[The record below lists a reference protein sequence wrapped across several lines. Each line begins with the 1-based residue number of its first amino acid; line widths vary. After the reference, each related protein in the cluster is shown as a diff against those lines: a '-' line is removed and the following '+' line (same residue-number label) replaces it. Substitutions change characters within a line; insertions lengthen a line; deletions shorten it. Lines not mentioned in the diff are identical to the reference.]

1 MMKIVEVLQKQRNA
15 QQLREIAL
23 QNSKRSEENKPQVR
37 DLTNMS
43 PTMKIDIA
51 SMRKS
56 VAEKKINNYL
66 SLEVADEEMM
76 STLTHY
82 SMIRSKERVYEFIN
96 KVTQR
101 VPDAFTVRT
110 TAEFLSDFINEYNI
124 AKDIKENN
132 KR

>member
-1 MMKIVEVLQKQRNA
+1 MSELIQRNA

-23 QNSKRSEENKPQVR
+23 QNSKKSEENNPQVR
-37 DLTNMS
+37 DLTNVS
-43 PTMKIDIA
+43 HTMKIDIA

-56 VAEKKINNYL
+56 VAEQKINNYL
-66 SLEVADEEMM
+66 SLDVAQEEMM

-82 SMIRSKERVYEFIN
+82 QMIKSKERVLEFIH

-110 TAEFLSDFINEYNI
+110 TAEFISDYTNEYNVV
-124 AKDIKENN
+124 KDIKEN

>member
-1 MMKIVEVLQKQRNA
+1 MTLIQRNA

-37 DLTNMS
+37 DLTNMT

>member
-1 MMKIVEVLQKQRNA
+1 MTLIQRNA

-76 STLTHY
+76 STLTQY

-110 TAEFLSDFINEYNI
+110 TAEFLSDFINDYNI

>member
-1 MMKIVEVLQKQRNA
+1 MTLIQRNA
-15 QQLREIAL
+15 EQLRKIAQQNTKEL
-23 QNSKRSEENKPQVR
+23 QNRHSSA
-37 DLTNMS
+37 TNFTNITDTIS
-43 PTMKIDIA
+43 IDIA

-56 VAEKKINNYL
+56 VAEQKINNYL
-66 SLEVADEEMM
+66 SLDVAEEEMM

-82 SMIRSKERVYEFIN
+82 SMIRSKERVFEFIN

-110 TAEFLSDFINEYNI
+110 TAEFLSDFINDYNI

>member
-1 MMKIVEVLQKQRNA
+1 MTLIQRNA

-23 QNSKRSEENKPQVR
+23 QNSKRSESNKQQVR
-37 DLTNMS
+37 NLTNIS

-66 SLEVADEEMM
+66 SLDVADEEMI

-82 SMIRSKERVYEFIN
+82 SMIRSKERVFEFIN

-110 TAEFLSDFINEYNI
+110 TAEFLSDFINDYNI

>member
-1 MMKIVEVLQKQRNA
+1 MTLIQRNA

-96 KVTQR
+96 KITQR

>member
-1 MMKIVEVLQKQRNA
+1 MTLIQRNA

-23 QNSKRSEENKPQVR
+23 QNSKRSEESKPQVR

>member
-1 MMKIVEVLQKQRNA
+1 MTLIQRNA

-23 QNSKRSEENKPQVR
+23 QNSKKSEENNPQVR
-37 DLTNMS
+37 DLTNVS
-43 PTMKIDIA
+43 HTMKIDIA

-56 VAEKKINNYL
+56 VAEQKINNYL
-66 SLEVADEEMM
+66 SLDVAQEEMM

-82 SMIRSKERVYEFIN
+82 QMIKSKQRVLEFIN
-96 KVTQR
+96 KVTQK

-110 TAEFLSDFINEYNI
+110 TAEFLSDIFNDYNI
-124 AKDIKENN
+124 ARDIKENN

>member
-1 MMKIVEVLQKQRNA
+1 MTLIQRNA

-23 QNSKRSEENKPQVR
+23 QNSKKSGSNKPQVR
-37 DLTNMS
+37 DLTNVS
-43 PTMKIDIA
+43 STMKIDIA

-56 VAEKKINNYL
+56 VAEQKINNYL
-66 SLEVADEEMM
+66 SLDVAEEEMM

-82 SMIRSKERVYEFIN
+82 QMIKSKERVLEFIH

-110 TAEFLSDFINEYNI
+110 TAEFISDYTNEYNVV
-124 AKDIKENN
+124 KDIKEN

>member
-1 MMKIVEVLQKQRNA
+1 MTLIQRNA

-82 SMIRSKERVYEFIN
+82 YMIRSKERVYEFIN

>member
-1 MMKIVEVLQKQRNA
+1 MTLIQRNA

-23 QNSKRSEENKPQVR
+23 QNSKRSESNKQQVR
-37 DLTNMS
+37 NLTNIS

-66 SLEVADEEMM
+66 SLDVADEEMI

-110 TAEFLSDFINEYNI
+110 TAEFLSDFINDYNI

>member
-1 MMKIVEVLQKQRNA
+1 MTLIQRNA

-37 DLTNMS
+37 DLTNMT

-110 TAEFLSDFINEYNI
+110 TAEFLSDFINDYNI

>member
-1 MMKIVEVLQKQRNA
+1 MILIQRNA

-23 QNSKRSEENKPQVR
+23 QNSKKSESNKPQVR
-37 DLTNMS
+37 DLTNVS
-43 PTMKIDIA
+43 STMKIDIA

-56 VAEKKINNYL
+56 VAEQKINNYL
-66 SLEVADEEMM
+66 SLDVAEEEMM

-82 SMIRSKERVYEFIN
+82 SMIRSKERVFEFIN

-101 VPDAFTVRT
+101 VPDAFTIRT
-110 TAEFLSDFINEYNI
+110 TAEFLSDFINDYNI

>member
-1 MMKIVEVLQKQRNA
+1 MTLIQRNA

-23 QNSKRSEENKPQVR
+23 QNSKKNEVPSQVI
-37 DLTNMS
+37 DLTNIS
-43 PTMKIDIA
+43 STMKIDIA

-56 VAEKKINNYL
+56 VAEQKINNYL
-66 SLEVADEEMM
+66 SLDVAEEEMM

-82 SMIRSKERVYEFIN
+82 SMIRSKERVFEFIN

-110 TAEFLSDFINEYNI
+110 TAEFLSDFINDYNI

>member
-1 MMKIVEVLQKQRNA
+1 MTLIQRNA

-23 QNSKRSEENKPQVR
+23 QNSKRSESNKQQVR
-37 DLTNMS
+37 NLTNVS
-43 PTMKIDIA
+43 STMKIDIA

-56 VAEKKINNYL
+56 VAEQKINNYL
-66 SLEVADEEMM
+66 SLDVAEEEMI

-110 TAEFLSDFINEYNI
+110 TAEFLSDFINDYNI

>member
-1 MMKIVEVLQKQRNA
+1 MTLIQRNA

-23 QNSKRSEENKPQVR
+23 QNFKKSESNKPQVR
-37 DLTNMS
+37 DLTNVS
-43 PTMKIDIA
+43 STMKIDIA

-56 VAEKKINNYL
+56 VAEQKINNYL
-66 SLEVADEEMM
+66 SLDVAEEEMM

-82 SMIRSKERVYEFIN
+82 SMIRSKERVFEFIN

-110 TAEFLSDFINEYNI
+110 TAEFLSDFINDYNI

>member
-1 MMKIVEVLQKQRNA
+1 MTLIQRNA

-23 QNSKRSEENKPQVR
+23 QNFKKSESNKPQVR
-37 DLTNMS
+37 DLTNVS
-43 PTMKIDIA
+43 STMKIDIA

-56 VAEKKINNYL
+56 VAEQKINNYL
-66 SLEVADEEMM
+66 SLDVAEEEMM

-82 SMIRSKERVYEFIN
+82 QMIKSKERVLEFIH

-110 TAEFLSDFINEYNI
+110 TAEFISDYTNEYNVV
-124 AKDIKENN
+124 KDIKEN

>member
-1 MMKIVEVLQKQRNA
+1 MTLIQRNA

-23 QNSKRSEENKPQVR
+23 QNSKRSESNKQQVR
-37 DLTNMS
+37 NLTNIS

-66 SLEVADEEMM
+66 SLDVADEEMI

>member
-1 MMKIVEVLQKQRNA
+1 MSELIQRNA

-23 QNSKRSEENKPQVR
+23 QNSKKSEENNPQVR
-37 DLTNMS
+37 DLTNVS
-43 PTMKIDIA
+43 HTMKIDIA

-56 VAEKKINNYL
+56 VAEQKINNYL
-66 SLEVADEEMM
+66 SLDVAQEEMM

-82 SMIRSKERVYEFIN
+82 QMIKSRQRVLEFIN
-96 KVTQR
+96 KVTQK

-110 TAEFLSDFINEYNI
+110 TVEFLSDFINDYNI

>member
-1 MMKIVEVLQKQRNA
+1 MTLIQRNA
-15 QQLREIAL
+15 QKIKEIAL

-76 STLTHY
+76 SALTHY

-101 VPDAFTVRT
+101 VPYAFTVRS

>member
-1 MMKIVEVLQKQRNA
+1 MTLIQRNA

-23 QNSKRSEENKPQVR
+23 QNSKKSESNKPQVR
-37 DLTNMS
+37 DLTNVS
-43 PTMKIDIA
+43 STMKIDIS

-56 VAEKKINNYL
+56 VAEQKINNYL
-66 SLEVADEEMM
+66 SLDVAEEEMM

-82 SMIRSKERVYEFIN
+82 QMIKSKERVLEFIH

-110 TAEFLSDFINEYNI
+110 TAEFISDYTNEYNVV
-124 AKDIKENN
+124 KDIKEN

>member
-1 MMKIVEVLQKQRNA
+1 MTLIQRNA

-101 VPDAFTVRT
+101 VPDAFTART

>member
-1 MMKIVEVLQKQRNA
+1 MTLIQRNA

-66 SLEVADEEMM
+66 SLDVAEEEMI

-110 TAEFLSDFINEYNI
+110 TAEFLSDFINDYNI

>member
-1 MMKIVEVLQKQRNA
+1 MTLIQRNE

-23 QNSKRSEENKPQVR
+23 QNSKRSESNKQQVR
-37 DLTNMS
+37 NLTNIS

-66 SLEVADEEMM
+66 SLDVAEEEMI

>member
-1 MMKIVEVLQKQRNA
+1 MTLIQRNA

-110 TAEFLSDFINEYNI
+110 TAEFLSDFINDYNI

>member
-1 MMKIVEVLQKQRNA
+1 MSELIQRNA

-23 QNSKRSEENKPQVR
+23 QNSQKSEENNPQVR
-37 DLTNMS
+37 DLTNVS
-43 PTMKIDIA
+43 HTMKIDIA

-56 VAEKKINNYL
+56 VAEQKINNYL
-66 SLEVADEEMM
+66 SLDVAQEEMM

-82 SMIRSKERVYEFIN
+82 QMIKSRQRVLEFIN
-96 KVTQR
+96 KVTQK

-110 TAEFLSDFINEYNI
+110 TVEFLSDFINDYNI

>member
-1 MMKIVEVLQKQRNA
+1 MTLIQRNA

-23 QNSKRSEENKPQVR
+23 QNSKRSEENKPKVR

>member
-1 MMKIVEVLQKQRNA
+1 MTLIQRNA

-23 QNSKRSEENKPQVR
+23 QNSKRSEENKPKVR

-110 TAEFLSDFINEYNI
+110 TAKFLSDFINEYNI

>member
-1 MMKIVEVLQKQRNA
+1 MSELIQRNA

-23 QNSKRSEENKPQVR
+23 QNSKKSEENNPQVR
-37 DLTNMS
+37 DLTNVS
-43 PTMKIDIA
+43 HTMKIDIA

-56 VAEKKINNYL
+56 VAEQKINNYL
-66 SLEVADEEMM
+66 SLDVAQEEMM

-82 SMIRSKERVYEFIN
+82 QMIKSRQRVLEFIN
-96 KVTQR
+96 KVTQK

-110 TAEFLSDFINEYNI
+110 TAEFLSDIFNDYNI
-124 AKDIKENN
+124 ARDIKENN

>member
-1 MMKIVEVLQKQRNA
+1 MTLIQRNA

-23 QNSKRSEENKPQVR
+23 QNSKRSESNKQQVR
-37 DLTNMS
+37 NLTNIS

-110 TAEFLSDFINEYNI
+110 TAEFLSDFINDYNI

>member
-1 MMKIVEVLQKQRNA
+1 MTLIQRNA

-23 QNSKRSEENKPQVR
+23 QNSKKNEVPSQVI
-37 DLTNMS
+37 DLTNIS
-43 PTMKIDIA
+43 STMKIDIA

-56 VAEKKINNYL
+56 VAEQKINNYL
-66 SLEVADEEMM
+66 SLDVAQEEMM

-82 SMIRSKERVYEFIN
+82 QMIKSKERVLEFIH

-110 TAEFLSDFINEYNI
+110 TAEFISDYTNEYNVV
-124 AKDIKENN
+124 KDIKEN

>member
-1 MMKIVEVLQKQRNA
+1 MTLIQRNA

-23 QNSKRSEENKPQVR
+23 QNSKKSESNKPQVR
-37 DLTNMS
+37 DLTNVS
-43 PTMKIDIA
+43 STMKIDIA

-56 VAEKKINNYL
+56 VAEQKINNYL
-66 SLEVADEEMM
+66 SLDVAQEEMM

-82 SMIRSKERVYEFIN
+82 QMIKSKERVLEFIH

-110 TAEFLSDFINEYNI
+110 TAEFISDYTNEYNVV
-124 AKDIKENN
+124 KDIKEN

>member
-1 MMKIVEVLQKQRNA
+1 MTLIQRNA

-23 QNSKRSEENKPQVR
+23 QNSKRSEENKLQVR

-66 SLEVADEEMM
+66 SLDVADEEMI

-110 TAEFLSDFINEYNI
+110 TAEFLSDFINDYNI

>member
-1 MMKIVEVLQKQRNA
+1 MTLIQRNA

-66 SLEVADEEMM
+66 SLDVADEEMI

-110 TAEFLSDFINEYNI
+110 TAEFLSDFINDYNI

>member
-1 MMKIVEVLQKQRNA
+1 MTLIQRNA

-23 QNSKRSEENKPQVR
+23 QNSKKNEVPSQVI
-37 DLTNMS
+37 DLTNIS
-43 PTMKIDIA
+43 STMKIDIA

-56 VAEKKINNYL
+56 VAEQKINNYL
-66 SLEVADEEMM
+66 SLDVAEEEMM

-82 SMIRSKERVYEFIN
+82 QMIKSKERVLEFIH

-110 TAEFLSDFINEYNI
+110 TAEFISDYTNEYNVV
-124 AKDIKENN
+124 KDIKEN

>member
-1 MMKIVEVLQKQRNA
+1 MTLIQRNA

-23 QNSKRSEENKPQVR
+23 QNFKKSESNKPQVR
-37 DLTNMS
+37 DLTNVS
-43 PTMKIDIA
+43 STMKIDIA

-56 VAEKKINNYL
+56 VAEQKINNYL
-66 SLEVADEEMM
+66 SLDVAEEEMM

-82 SMIRSKERVYEFIN
+82 SMTRSKERVFEFIN

-110 TAEFLSDFINEYNI
+110 TAEFLSDFINDYNI